1 MANNGKLIFEQ
12 QGLDGTK
19 QTEVWNFLTQNVNPA
34 EEIRV
39 ALSSKVPEHKV
50 ALVNYWHTST
60 DPQEHLTVAIM
71 WDIYVE
77 TFTHVYRNGQ
87 VKRID
92 EGRGLFYTT
101 EQDVHENG
109 KIKKK
114 KVWRFTD
121 GGKPVTSETLKSEWQ
136 LAKSIFD

>member
-1 MANNGKLIFEQ
+1 M
-12 QGLDGTK
+12 
-19 QTEVWNFLTQNVNPA
+19 
-34 EEIRV
+34 
-39 ALSSKVPEHKV
+39 
-50 ALVNYWHTST
+50 
-60 DPQEHLTVAIM
+60 AIM

-101 EQDVHENG
+101 EQDVDENG
-109 KIKKK
+109 KVKKK

-121 GGKPVTSETLKSEWQ
+121 GGKPVTSETLKNEWQ